1 MVTTFSFPTKII
13 FGVGSITNLGKE
25 AGKLGKKAILVT
37 GSHSARNTGLLDRAV
52 NDLKT
57 NGLQVFVFDKV
68 VPNPRVSTIEDG
80 IELIRQQELDLVIG
94 LGGGSVMDTAKSL
107 TLANMYNRP
116 IWKYTKGAVT
126 VIEPESKPLPLMLA
140 STVAAS
146 GSEQDMA
153 SVISNLETREKRVLV
168 SSAFL
173 SNVSIIDP
181 ELTVTVPRKPTAQG
195 GVDIFSHLVEKYIS
209 APSLSSITNS
219 LYGTLLKTVVD
230 YLPEVLNKPGDIKAR
245 TMLAWASTMACS
257 PSMFLGGGVG
267 SLPLHP
273 VGFSISGKYDI
284 AHGDAQ
290 AALLPAWIKHTFSAC
305 PDRFQFLGLN
315 AFSNEDMAV
324 ATEKWLENIGMKL
337 SLQGLGVNYNEL
349 DSIAKDCAQNSAP
362 QLKANPSVIDA
373 AAIVKIYKD
382 SFK

>member
-1 MVTTFSFPTKII
+1 MVTTFSFPAKII
-13 FGVGSITNLGKE
+13 FGVGSITNLGIE
-25 AGKLGKKAILVT
+25 ASKLGKRAILVT
-37 GSHSARNTGLLDRAV
+37 GLHSARNTGLLDRAV
-52 NDLKT
+52 SDLKT

-68 VPNPRVSTIEDG
+68 VSNPRVSTIDDG
-80 IELIRQQELDLVIG
+80 IKLIRHQELDLVIG
-94 LGGGSVMDTAKSL
+94 LGGGSAMDTAKSL
-107 TLANMYNRP
+107 TLSNMYNKP
-116 IWKYTKGAVT
+116 IWEYTKGTVT
-126 VIEPESKPLPLMLA
+126 VIEPEITPLPLILA

-153 SVISNLETREKRVLV
+153 SVISNWETREKRVLV

-173 SNVSIIDP
+173 SKVSIIDP
-181 ELTVTVPRKPTAQG
+181 ELTVSVPKKPTAQG

-209 APSLSSITNS
+209 APSVSSITNS

-230 YLPEVLNKPGDIKAR
+230 YLPVVLNKPDDIEAR

-267 SLPLHP
+267 SLPLHA

-290 AALLPAWIKHTFSAC
+290 AALFPAWIRHTFSAC
-305 PDRFQFLGLN
+305 TDRFRFLGLN
-315 AFSNEDMAV
+315 GFGNEDMAT
-324 ATEKWLENIGMKL
+324 ATEQWLEKVGMKL
-337 SLQGLGVNYNEL
+337 NLRGLGANYDDLE
-349 DSIAKDCAQNSAP
+349 SIARDCAKNSAP

-373 AAIVKIYKD
+373 AAIARIYKD
-382 SFK
+382 SY